1 MNEIDNHN
9 KFNIKKWLPISTLVI
24 FSAALLFYFGTNKD
38 VLDDLNGL
46 DTEVAA
52 FYSENLKPLFFKT
65 NLSNEDI
72 FNFALYQ
79 NLPIDKSENRIIQIE
94 TDDTGNEWYEIK
106 EAALKQGL
114 NNYEKFSKKLELN
127 QEEQYQLDSILNDY
141 KDDLYY
147 AVYSDEKNTFAVD
160 TRLGLIQK
168 ALSTELYDFI
178 KLSKNKNAEKLE
190 YDNSSLARF
199 HKTINEERNKKI
211 NDYIVFTPDTV
222 LKTKFVI
229 DRFEIPEIDLV
240 TENIKLKPG
249 DSNIVFIKHVV
260 DPVKMKHFDEE
271 RIKYEI
277 DSNVVR
283 AVLPESYFETMDLK
297 DYENL
302 KIELD
307 SSANEFKLCVGIELE
322 NEDGFQ
328 MNFKGKGEDSV
339 EIYNFEFNLDNLEEI
354 INESMRNIGEF
365 DEEDWEEFGLKMDSL
380 ARRMERLKIDT
391 IKVDK
396 N

>member
-24 FSAALLFYFGTNKD
+24 FSIALLFYFGTNED
-38 VLDDLNGL
+38 ALDDLNGL
-46 DTEVAA
+46 NTEVAA

-65 NLSNEDI
+65 KLSNEDV

-79 NLPIDKSENRIIQIE
+79 NLPIDKSENKIIQIE
-94 TDDTGNEWYEIK
+94 TDDVGNELYEIK
-106 EAALKQGL
+106 EAALKQEL
-114 NNYEKFSKKLELN
+114 NNYEKFSKKLKLN
-127 QEEQYQLDSILNDY
+127 EEEQYQLDSILSEY

-147 AVYSDEKNTFAVD
+147 AVYSDEGNTFAVD

-168 ALSTELYDFI
+168 ALSTELNDFI
-178 KLSKNKNAEKLE
+178 NLSKNKNAEKFKHD
-190 YDNSSLARF
+190 YSSLARF
-199 HKTINEERNKKI
+199 HETIDEERKRKI

-222 LKTKFVI
+222 IKTKFVI

-240 TENIKLKPG
+240 TENIKLKPS
-249 DSNIVFIKHVV
+249 DSIIVFIKPV
-260 DPVKMKHFDEE
+260 DPVKIKHFDEE
-271 RIKYEI
+271 SIEYEFEHNI
-277 DSNVVR
+277 VR
-283 AVLPESYFETMDLK
+283 AVLPESYFETMDIK

-307 SSANEFKLCVGIELE
+307 SSANEFKLCVGIDPE

-328 MNFKGKGEDSV
+328 INFKGKGEDSV

-354 INESMRNIGEF
+354 INESMKNIGEF
-365 DEEDWEEFGLKMDSL
+365 DVEDWEEFGLKMDSL